1 MNYVD
6 ADYIFEYGT
15 KGEISFVPLH
25 LNLTSYGSMVANDRY
40 DPITN

>member
-15 KGEISFVPLH
+15 KGEVSFVPTFKSH
-25 LNLTSYGSMVANDRY
+25 IVRVNGC
-40 DPITN
+40 